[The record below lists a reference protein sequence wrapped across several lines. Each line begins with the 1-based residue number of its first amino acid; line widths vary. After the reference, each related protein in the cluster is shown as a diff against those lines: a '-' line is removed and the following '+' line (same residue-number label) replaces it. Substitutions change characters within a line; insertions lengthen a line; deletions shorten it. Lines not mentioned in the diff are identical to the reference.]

1 MWAFTKEKFEG
12 QDGKLK
18 RVAHMID
25 TMTIGG
31 ENYFQTIQ
39 NSIPEVYEAAGMDV
53 KCGRRVWGY
62 TDDNKSFYI
71 SDVGDKVGLPRSK
84 RA

>member
-1 MWAFTKEKFEG
+1 MGLLPERFPDRRRQIPANGNPGYMWAFTKEKFEG

-39 NSIPEVYEAAGMDV
+39 NSIPE
-53 KCGRRVWGY
+53 
-62 TDDNKSFYI
+62 S
-71 SDVGDKVGLPRSK
+71 L
-84 RA
+84 